1 MSEPLLDEAPSGEP
15 VLHRL
20 HPLSPVLRGWK
31 TFTAFVAVISTQVA
45 PDALSD
51 ATAGNGLQGALAGAA
66 ILLVALLAAGV
77 YGLLSWRFTRYGLV
91 GGDLR
96 IESGFVFRK
105 SRRVR
110 LDRLQ
115 AVDVVRPLL
124 ARALG
129 LAELRLEVAG
139 GGSTEAPLSYLSED
153 DAHRLRAELLALA
166 AGLAEGTPEA
176 PERLLYVVP
185 DGRLLAATALQ
196 LPILVSGVIG
206 VGFAVAATA
215 GAGTAAAAFVLIPAI
230 GSFVVSFARQ
240 FGANQGFTLA
250 DSPDGL
256 RIRRG
261 LLETRAQTVPPGRI
275 QAVRLVEP
283 LLWRRA
289 TRWARL
295 EVEVGGYG
303 VARGANAASA
313 VLLPVAPR
321 AECVDLLQHVLPGA
335 SLTGIATTGV
345 PGRAGWLSPLS
356 RKVLAAGADDRYFLT
371 RRGAL
376 RLETD
381 VMPHERIQS
390 VRAHQGPLQ
399 RLLGLASVTLDTTPG
414 PITVTAK
421 HRDAGEALRLVEREA
436 QLARTA
442 RSQAAPEQ
450 WMRSAEHRPA
460 PPD

>member
-1 MSEPLLDEAPSGEP
+1 VSQPLLEEPVAGEP
-15 VLHRL
+15 VLRRL

-31 TFTAFVAVISTQVA
+31 MFTAFVAVISAQVA
-45 PDALSD
+45 PDAFSD
-51 ATAGNGLQGALAGAA
+51 APAGQSVRAVLAAGG
-66 ILLVALLAAGV
+66 ILLVALLAAAG
-77 YGLLSWRFTRYGLV
+77 YGFVSWRFTRYGLV
-91 GGDLR
+91 DGDLR
-96 IESGFVFRK
+96 VESGVLFRK

-139 GGSTEAPLSYLSED
+139 GTSTEAPLAYLSED
-153 DAHRLRAELLALA
+153 DAHRLRAELLARA
-166 AGLAEGTPEA
+166 AGLDEGTPEA

-185 DGRLLAATALQ
+185 DTRLLAATALQ
-196 LPILVSGVIG
+196 LPVVVSGVVG
-206 VGFAVAATA
+206 VGFAVVTVAS
-215 GAGTAAAAFVLIPAI
+215 GAPAAAFVLIPAI
-230 GSFVVSFARQ
+230 GSFVVSFVRQ

-250 DSPDGL
+250 ESPDGL

-275 QAVRLVEP
+275 QAVRVVEP
-283 LLWRRA
+283 LLWRRM

-303 VARGANAASA
+303 PARGANAASA

-321 AECVDLLQHVLPGA
+321 ADCIALLEQVLPGA
-335 SLTGIATTGV
+335 DLTGTETTGV
-345 PGRAGWLSPLS
+345 PHRAGWLNPLS
-356 RKVLAAGADDRYFLT
+356 RRVLAAGADDRYFLT

-390 VRAHQGPLQ
+390 VRVHQGPLQ

-421 HRDAGEALRLVEREA
+421 HRDAGDALRLVERQA
-436 QLARTA
+436 RLARTA
-442 RSQAAPEQ
+442 RSRAAPEQ
-450 WMRSAEHRPA
+450 WMRTQETGPVL
-460 PPD
+460 PD